1 MTLVPSV
8 VKSSADG
15 LKKSRSGRKSDD
27 GSAQEQ
33 GYVGVLGKWRQIV
46 KNGVASDSCTAD
58 LVSFLQRRIR
68 DTSKIWGA
76 MMNVRDDVVYWY
88 SIQ

>member
-46 KNGVASDSCTAD
+46 KNGVASDSCTAEM
-58 LVSFLQRRIR
+58 VAFLQRENARCPK
-68 DTSKIWGA
+68 DAEGA
-76 MMNVRDDVVYWY
+76 PEAVL
-88 SIQ
+88 S